1 MSNDLKQMDQ
11 DSIIAALKRVGA
23 NQPCPRCGNTE
34 FSVLNGYDN
43 VWITQTI
50 DGNLF
55 PGGPRGPAF
64 SVPSALLACTRCG
77 YLSTHALGALGLLPP
92 DETSR

>member
-1 MSNDLKQMDQ
+1 MSKLNQTDQ
-11 DSIIAALKRVGA
+11 DSIIEALKRVGA

-43 VWITQTI
+43 VLISQTI
-50 DGNLF
+50 DGHLF
-55 PGGPRGPAF
+55 PGGPRAPTF
-64 SVPSALLACTRCG
+64 SVPAALLACTRCG

-92 DETSR
+92 EEASR